1 MDRIQ
6 DFIRGISKAELHM
19 HIEGCIEPDLMF
31 ALASRNGV
39 SLPWESPEALRD
51 AYKFDDLQSFLSLY
65 FEGCKVLV
73 TTQDFYDV
81 TYAYLERAHTD
92 NVVRAELFI
101 GPQTFIE
108 KGVPLSDLIEGVLAA
123 FRDAERALGISAGLI
138 ISTHRHRS
146 EADALS
152 LLDQIMP
159 WKDHII
165 GIGMGG
171 AEVPHPPSKFARYFA
186 VCRER
191 GFRTCIHAGEEGP
204 SDYVRQA
211 VEDLQVDRI
220 DHGIACLED
229 AALVAQL
236 IARRIPLTVCPVSNV
251 KLGVVP
257 SLDVH
262 PLRDL
267 LDAGVVVTINSDDPP
282 YFGAYINDNFLRC
295 QAALG
300 LDFDQIT
307 TLARNSI
314 IASFLPEEAR
324 RALLSRLD
332 AYCAEFRVFCSH

>member
-6 DFIRGISKAELHM
+6 DFIRGIPKAELHM
-19 HIEGCIEPDLMF
+19 HIEGCIEPGLMF
-31 ALASRNGV
+31 TLAKRNGV
-39 SLPWESPEALRD
+39 VLPWESPEALQA
-51 AYKFDDLQSFLSLY
+51 AYKFDNLQSFLNLY
-65 FEGCKVLV
+65 FEGCKMLV
-73 TTQDFYDV
+73 TKQDFYDV
-81 TYAYLERAHTD
+81 THAYLVRAHAD

-108 KGVPLSDLIEGVLAA
+108 KAVPLSNLMEGVLDALH
-123 FRDAERALGISAGLI
+123 DAERALGISAGLI

-146 EADALS
+146 EEDALT

-159 WKDHII
+159 WKEHII

-211 VEDLQVDRI
+211 VEDLRVDRI
-220 DHGIACLED
+220 DHGIACLSD
-229 AALVAQL
+229 AALVAEL
-236 IARRIPLTVCPVSNV
+236 VKRRIPLTVCPVSNV

-282 YFGAYINDNFLRC
+282 YFGAYINNNFLRC

-300 LDFDQIT
+300 LGFEQVT

-314 IASFLPEEAR
+314 MASFLPEEAR
-324 RALLSRLD
+324 RALISRLD
-332 AYCAEFRVFCSH
+332 AYCAKF

>member
-6 DFIRGISKAELHM
+6 DFIKGIPKAELHM
-19 HIEGCIEPDLMF
+19 HIEGCIKPDLMF
-31 ALASRNGV
+31 VLAKRNGV
-39 SLPWESPEALRD
+39 ALPWESPEALQA
-51 AYKFDDLQSFLSLY
+51 AYKFDNLQSFLSLY

-73 TTQDFYDV
+73 TKQDFYDV
-81 TYAYLERAHTD
+81 TYAYLVRAHTD

-123 FRDAERALGISAGLI
+123 IRDAERVLGISAGLI

-146 EADALS
+146 EADALT

-159 WKDHII
+159 WKENII

-171 AEVPHPPSKFARYFA
+171 AEKPHPPSKFARYFA
-186 VCRER
+186 ECRKR

-220 DHGIACLED
+220 DHGIACLSD
-229 AALVAQL
+229 AALVVEL
-236 IARRIPLTVCPVSNV
+236 VARRIPLTVCPVSNV

-257 SLDVH
+257 SMDVH

-282 YFGAYINDNFLRC
+282 YFGAYINENFLQC

-300 LDFDQIT
+300 LGFEQIT
-307 TLARNSI
+307 VLARNSI
-314 IASFLPEEAR
+314 MASFVDEEAR

-332 AYCAEFRVFCSH
+332 AYCAEF

>member
-1 MDRIQ
+1 
-6 DFIRGISKAELHM
+6 
-19 HIEGCIEPDLMF
+19 
-31 ALASRNGV
+31 
-39 SLPWESPEALRD
+39 
-51 AYKFDDLQSFLSLY
+51 
-65 FEGCKVLV
+65 VLV
-73 TTQDFYDV
+73 TKQDFYDV
-81 TYAYLERAHTD
+81 TYAYLVRAHTD

-108 KGVPLSDLIEGVLAA
+108 KGVPLRDLIEGVLGA

-146 EADALS
+146 EADALT
-152 LLDQIMP
+152 LLDRIMP
-159 WKDHII
+159 WKEDII

-171 AEVPHPPSKFARYFA
+171 AELPHPPSKFARYFA

-220 DHGIACLED
+220 DHGIACLSD
-229 AALVAQL
+229 AALVAEL
-236 IARRIPLTVCPVSNV
+236 VARRTPLTVCPVSNV

-282 YFGAYINDNFLRC
+282 YFGSYINDNFLRC
-295 QAALG
+295 QAALE
-300 LDFDQIT
+300 LDFEQVT
-307 TLARNSI
+307 VLARNSI
-314 IASFLPEEAR
+314 MASFVDEEAR
-324 RALLSRLD
+324 RALLSRLNT
-332 AYCAEFRVFCSH
+332 YCAEF